1 MIELRAIYRA
11 TPPKTCAASEQKA
24 PHEFDTASPW
34 PPASLARP
42 WLSFRCLF
50 GCLLRLHGLRYLFA
64 LFSVACFAC
73 TALVIFF
80 VLFSAARFACTAL
93 VIFSLSFLVSWGPLR
108 SLFAAL
114 GCSWGSLGH
123 SWATLG
129 RSWDALGRL
138 LAALGPL
145 LGRHVKIDEKSMPKM
160 TDFGSEKG
168 AQREPKS
175 NPKPT
180 KIEDKNRCEKNSSSR
195 SSWSRL
201 GAILGHFGGHLG
213 SQKSSETVCFKRF
226 RENPRFSKNSVSRAV
241 LSPTWAILGRF
252 WPPKWLQDELQKR
265 PKTIKK
271 RC

>member
-1 MIELRAIYRA
+1 M
-11 TPPKTCAASEQKA
+11 
-24 PHEFDTASPW
+24 
-34 PPASLARP
+34 
-42 WLSFRCLF
+42 
-50 GCLLRLHGLRYLFA
+50 
-64 LFSVACFAC
+64 
-73 TALVIFF
+73 
-80 VLFSAARFACTAL
+80 
-93 VIFSLSFLVSWGPLR
+93 
-108 SLFAAL
+108 
-114 GCSWGSLGH
+114 GH
-123 SWATLG
+123 SWALLG
-129 RSWDALGRL
+129 ALGRL
-138 LAALGPL
+138 LAALGAL
-145 LGRHVKIDEKSMPKM
+145 LAALGAILERHAKIIKKSMPKM

-180 KIEDKNRCEKNSSSR
+180 KIEDKNRCEKNTSSR